1 MKNHLENVLDRFVIA
16 TLETPT
22 RYLIFKDNNIT
33 LTNNI
38 ARCTKTVSWT
48 IARTIRDEFYAYTG
62 MTDIELVILPVK
74 ISYEIIQ
81 EEEPKIEG
89 VISEVLS
96 W

>member
-33 LTNNI
+33 FTNNI
-38 ARCTKTVSWT
+38 ARCTKTVSRT

-62 MTDIELVILPVK
+62 MTDIELVILPIK

-81 EEEPKIEG
+81 E
-89 VISEVLS
+89 
-96 W
+96 

>member
-38 ARCTKTVSWT
+38 ARCTKTVSRT

-62 MTDIELVILPVK
+62 MTDIEFVILPIK

-81 EEEPKIEG
+81 EEPMIEG

-96 W
+96 

>member
-33 LTNNI
+33 FINNI
-38 ARCTKTVSWT
+38 ARCTKTVSRT
-48 IARTIRDEFYAYTG
+48 VACTIRDEFYAYTG

-81 EEEPKIEG
+81 EEPMIEG
-89 VISEVLS
+89 VFSEVLS
-96 W
+96 

>member
-33 LTNNI
+33 FTNNI
-38 ARCTKTVSWT
+38 ARCTKTVGRT

-96 W
+96 

>member
-1 MKNHLENVLDRFVIA
+1 MKNHLENVLGRFVIA

-22 RYLIFKDNNIT
+22 RYLVFKDNNIT
-33 LTNNI
+33 FTNNI
-38 ARCTKTVSWT
+38 ARCTKSVSKT
-48 IARTIRDEFYAYTG
+48 TARTIRDEFYAYTG
-62 MTDIELVILPVK
+62 MSDIELVILPIK

-81 EEEPKIEG
+81 EEEPMIEG